1 MAKIEIPKI
10 SDFQF
15 LGLCDGFAKVISRH
29 YMVRRWLPSILSIS
43 VLYVIGRVK
52 NATGLCTKWSM
63 RVLFFIY
70 SRPVHACV
78 HVSIIFMFVCC
89 VLYHILQRFKTA
101 GQL

>member
-1 MAKIEIPKI
+1 MNWPPSHGEMLVAVY
-10 SDFQF
+10 
-15 LGLCDGFAKVISRH
+15 A
-29 YMVRRWLPSILSIS
+29 YLPIY
-43 VLYVIGRVK
+43 VLYIIGRVK